1 MKCIYCKTKP
11 NNTTTKKG
19 LYVCSCYQ
27 LQKIGNEYIQYLKER
42 KEKDEYK
49 KNFAIKNGY
58 YYLEIPYWCDDD
70 EETWKKMIDEKINK
84 INEGTTTETYQLNP

>member
-42 KEKDEYK
+42 KEVHYKEKNCEYIEVK
-49 KNFAIKNGY
+49 
-58 YYLEIPYWCDDD
+58 
-70 EETWKKMIDEKINK
+70 
-84 INEGTTTETYQLNP
+84 